1 MNHEGDAETMN
12 PAQTLPRAPK
22 RVTVS
27 PLRYPGGKGL
37 LYSRLRQIIRDNN
50 LTSSTYVEPYAG
62 GAGAA
67 LGLLVS
73 GQVESIAINDLDP
86 AVYAF
91 WRSVVDDPDEF
102 SRRVRAVDLTV
113 KEWEKQREIYDTAS
127 RDDLLRLGF
136 ATFYLNRTNRSGVLN
151 GGPIGGKDQTGN
163 YKIDARFNRDTLL
176 ERIRLIGLYASRI
189 TVTNQDGREV
199 IKRYADNP
207 NAFIYADPPY
217 FEKAG
222 SLYKNA
228 FDANDHKDLATCL
241 NGVTAARWILTYDN
255 VPQVG
260 ELYSERRS
268 RLFSLN
274 YSAHRVTK
282 AQEVMVFSDSLTIPA
297 DIEAGHQELV
307 STGVLDSADKEG
319 TPP

>member
-1 MNHEGDAETMN
+1 MSPTET
-12 PAQTLPRAPK
+12 PTRTPK

-37 LYSRLRQIIRDNN
+37 LYSRLRSIIRDNR
-50 LTSSTYVEPYAG
+50 LTSRTYVEPYAG

-73 GQVESIAINDLDP
+73 GQVEEIAINDLDS

-91 WRSVVDDPDEF
+91 WRAVVDEPDEF
-102 SRRVRAVDLTV
+102 SQLVRTVDLTV
-113 KEWEKQREIYDTAS
+113 EEWEKQREVYDTAP
-127 RDDLLRLGF
+127 RDNLLQLGF

-189 TVTNQDGREV
+189 TVTNHDGRDV
-199 IKRYADNP
+199 IKRYADDA

-222 SLYKNA
+222 SLYMNA
-228 FDANDHKDLATCL
+228 FDGAGHQSLADGL
-241 NGVTAARWILTYDN
+241 NLAKSAEWVLTYDN
-255 VPQVG
+255 VPEVHS
-260 ELYSERRS
+260 LYAERR
-268 RLFSLN
+268 RVLFSLN
-274 YSAHRVTK
+274 YSAHRVMK
-282 AQEVMVFSDSLTIPA
+282 ALEVMVFSDSLRIPA
-297 DIEAGHQELV
+297 DIRVAGDELLKA
-307 STGVLDSADKEG
+307 GVEV
-319 TPP
+319 